1 MGLCVVA
8 ARWLALCH
16 ATFLRVIFSLA
27 LQYASLERDV
37 TAAMVVYIPENLAA
51 IGKIAQVKTQQ
62 NILKEFPLFEC
73 RALVSFLASC
83 SISYARYKKT
93 RTGRY

>member
-1 MGLCVVA
+1 MGFCVVT

-16 ATFLRVIFSLA
+16 ARVLLSLV
-27 LQYASLERDV
+27 LQHASLSRNV
-37 TAAMVVYIPENLAA
+37 TAAMAVYIPENLAA

-62 NILKEFPLFEC
+62 NILKEVPLFEC

-83 SISYARYKKT
+83 SISYARYKST